1 MSTSKPFLLTGRVS
15 ANVNPAHGG
24 YRPEE
29 TRKFLLLFRAWAARS
44 GAGFDENVVAG
55 HLFEARKWAGS
66 GANGFRLACQMEALG
81 WSPDTDLVVLLEH
94 MSSSGWLDRLHD
106 VIAGPRPG

>member
-29 TRKFLLLFRAWAARS
+29 TRKFMLLFRAWAARS
-44 GAGFDENVVAG
+44 GAGFDENVVKAI
-55 HLFEARKWAGS
+55 
-66 GANGFRLACQMEALG
+66 LAAL
-81 WSPDTDLVVLLEH
+81 PEETRAKVAQDLVVLLEH

-106 VIAGPRPG
+106 VMAGLAPDKIRG